1 MHSINPNFV
10 FCEYSTSGTLHL
22 RARLLPPLRSSP
34 RQRRDHPAWG
44 QDVVECTAGRW
55 QGPWGKGEGGGKK
68 GEKIPKGPE
77 GWEGG
82 RARAGNR
89 RYLQRCPRAAVGL
102 ALAALA
108 LEPAAPPGALGH
120 PGTALA
126 GAPRLAPSSRLRR
139 RVVWGPAAKAGRDPR
154 RVEGGRGSWCD
165 PGGWRGPWRRAALRE
180 AQGLA
185 RARGAVCPRDG
196 SRPWRGAPGAGWA
209 RRIAK
214 TCGLATIAEPRGP
227 RAQEGGIFFES

>member
-1 MHSINPNFV
+1 MWWS
-10 FCEYSTSGTLHL
+10 
-22 RARLLPPLRSSP
+22 A
-34 RQRRDHPAWG
+34 QRG
-44 QDVVECTAGRW
+44 GGR
-55 QGPWGKGEGGGKK
+55 GHGAKGVGGGKK

-82 RARAGNR
+82 RAPAGNR
-89 RYLQRCPRAAVGL
+89 RYLQPCPRAAVGL

-126 GAPRLAPSSRLRR
+126 GAPRLAPSSRPQR
-139 RVVWGPAAKAGRDPR
+139 RVACGPAAKAGRDPR
-154 RVEGGRGSWCD
+154 LAEGGRGSWCD
-165 PGGWRGPWRRAALRE
+165 PGGWRGPWWRAALRE

-196 SRPWRGAPGAGWA
+196 SRPRRGALGAGWA

-214 TCGLATIAEPRGP
+214 TCGLATIAEPRGA